1 MKKVLII
8 SILVV
13 SLLSAKQVLVDT
25 NDALSVKVSS
35 NVANIDDNNTNYNS
49 IRNSR
54 EEIVIFEWDLTTISR
69 VIFRLN
75 KLFRVIFIMF

>member
-35 NVANIDDNNTNYNS
+35 NVANIDDNNTNKLGNQAL
-49 IRNSR
+49 RD
-54 EEIVIFEWDLTTISR
+54 VKMFE
-69 VIFRLN
+69 
-75 KLFRVIFIMF
+75 

>member
-49 IRNSR
+49 IAENLSNFNGMQS
-54 EEIVIFEWDLTTISR
+54 IANF
-69 VIFRLN
+69 LN
-75 KLFRVIFIMF
+75 AELNQLS